1 MHNMYFERDTQRERE
16 KDREG
21 EREREGEKEKDRKR
35 EIISNTDIYR
45 KGKRL
50 RGKGQNSKTQ
60 Y

>member
-1 MHNMYFERDTQRERE
+1 MRETHRERE

-21 EREREGEKEKDRKR
+21 EREREGEKEKDRKRKR